1 MSLTEYLSD
10 ASKDAR
16 VRKTVHSTVG
26 TVKKMKIRENGVNG
40 YAAAAVL
47 ICGAVLFASAQLA
60 GSAVLE
66 KLKEKAGKL
75 KKEPAA
81 QE

>member
-1 MSLTEYLSD
+1 MSLTQYLSE
-10 ASKDAR
+10 ASRDAR

-26 TVKKMKIRENGVNG
+26 TVRKMKIRENGANG

-47 ICGAVLFASAQLA
+47 ICGAVLFVSARLA
-60 GSAVLE
+60 GSAVLDR
-66 KLKEKAGKL
+66 LKEKTGAR
-75 KKEPAA
+75 KKKPPV

>member
-1 MSLTEYLSD
+1 MSLTQYLSV
-10 ASKDAR
+10 ASRDAR

-26 TVKKMKIRENGVNG
+26 TVRKMKIRENGANG

-47 ICGAVLFASAQLA
+47 ICGAVLFVSARLA
-60 GSAVLE
+60 GSAVLDR
-66 KLKEKAGKL
+66 LKEKTGAR
-75 KKEPAA
+75 KKKPPV